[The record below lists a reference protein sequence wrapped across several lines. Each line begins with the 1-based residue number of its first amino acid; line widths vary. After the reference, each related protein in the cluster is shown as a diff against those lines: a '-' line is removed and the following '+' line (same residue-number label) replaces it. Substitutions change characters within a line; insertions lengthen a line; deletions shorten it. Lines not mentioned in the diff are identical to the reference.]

1 MTCDWYIA
9 MVDGKDMRQLSM
21 RQIANVME
29 QALRH
34 A

>member
-1 MTCDWYIA
+1 MA
-9 MVDGKDMRQLSM
+9 DGKDMRQLSM